1 MLEVVPK
8 ITPALLRKISKEYNL
23 TEAVVAD
30 IYAKLRHGAKIRD
43 IAQVYKIPYRKALSI
58 AHDLGFTRKTIITE
72 NIERKVIELRK
83 QGLMYKDIAKYIGI
97 SETSVW
103 RILKK
108 HQLVNSYRGNNE
120 KQENNKNF
128 NKTMTKVP
136 ENDENKTQEHRESK
150 HKEAIHKH
158 SSLLIQIETKNY
170 IIKIL
175 LNEAN
180 Q

>member
-8 ITPALLRKISKEYNL
+8 ITPALLRKISREYNL
-23 TEAVVAD
+23 PEAIVAD
-30 IYAKLRHGAKIRD
+30 IYAKLRHYARIRD

-108 HQLVNSYRGNNE
+108 HGLVNSYRSYVE
-120 KQENNKNF
+120 KQENNND
-128 NKTMTKVP
+128 NNEIITKVP
-136 ENDENKTQEHRESK
+136 EDGIKNQEHRESK
-150 HKEAIHKH
+150 NKEVIHKH
-158 SSLLIQIETKNY
+158 GSLLIEIDAKGCKIR
-170 IIKIL
+170 IIL
-175 LNEAN
+175 MNEVI